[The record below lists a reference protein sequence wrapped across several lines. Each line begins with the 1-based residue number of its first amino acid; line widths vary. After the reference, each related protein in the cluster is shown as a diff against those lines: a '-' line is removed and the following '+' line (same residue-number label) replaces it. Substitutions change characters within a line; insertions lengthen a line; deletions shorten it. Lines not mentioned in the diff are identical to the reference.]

1 MKILLLIIY
10 ISGIINIFGFQ
21 IVDEENC
28 EKNSC
33 TKRELKKVIFE
44 YIKKNNDIFKDE
56 RIFSIKVIDFDMKNL
71 EDIVVGPGDTR
82 IQKIKKSLK
91 NLSENYSKISNKDYI
106 KEFNKKSPN
115 IKVLYLNYYKNGILE
130 VIYPKNIYKKNL
142 LELDKKYVKVRFND
156 ITEKNIEDIKNKKNI
171 IFNIPY
177 SKINF
182 SKPYILLEKLIYKNE
197 LNNFIFI
204 SPEKS
209 YFDIIYKN
217 KNFILK
223 NGIVEPDLSKRSYI
237 LNEDNEEE
245 KYVKP
250 EWEDFINLLQ
260 KFIYKNENFK
270 EKIWDVTKSELCYSN
285 EYLKVS
291 PENGKCSSKMIIKL
305 PREDI
310 KFKENSSEIQIMRK
324 KYINNDG
331 WNISEVNISENKDI
345 TLKKVK
351 DIKGINYITF
361 EDKNLGKFSKEIKLS
376 EKALV
381 SIEDDDIDE
390 LNYDEDII
398 SKKNIVKN
406 QNPNKENPK
415 IIKFNGKEI
424 KNSIIYEIMYRGY
437 MFKLVGDENL
447 YQNQEIKDLIVYLK
461 SLEQYM

>member
-1 MKILLLIIY
+1 
-10 ISGIINIFGFQ
+10 
-21 IVDEENC
+21 
-28 EKNSC
+28 
-33 TKRELKKVIFE
+33 
-44 YIKKNNDIFKDE
+44 
-56 RIFSIKVIDFDMKNL
+56 
-71 EDIVVGPGDTR
+71 
-82 IQKIKKSLK
+82 
-91 NLSENYSKISNKDYI
+91 
-106 KEFNKKSPN
+106 
-115 IKVLYLNYYKNGILE
+115 
-130 VIYPKNIYKKNL
+130 
-142 LELDKKYVKVRFND
+142 
-156 ITEKNIEDIKNKKNI
+156 
-171 IFNIPY
+171 
-177 SKINF
+177 
-182 SKPYILLEKLIYKNE
+182 
-197 LNNFIFI
+197 
-204 SPEKS
+204 
-209 YFDIIYKN
+209 
-217 KNFILK
+217 
-223 NGIVEPDLSKRSYI
+223 
-237 LNEDNEEE
+237 
-245 KYVKP
+245 
-250 EWEDFINLLQ
+250 
-260 KFIYKNENFK
+260 
-270 EKIWDVTKSELCYSN
+270 
-285 EYLKVS
+285 
-291 PENGKCSSKMIIKL
+291 MIIKL

-361 EDKNLGKFSKEIKLS
+361 EDKNLGKSSKEIKLS

-406 QNPNKENPK
+406 QNPNQENPK